1 MNTGIDS
8 INSAPNDNAFK
19 SREARSDKNGR
30 QQKPK
35 HPKGLS
41 WLFLVLAIVGIVHI
55 SYIFFWEYRQFKDR
69 TLMLG
74 KLEQS
79 MTDLRAESE
88 LLTATLDHSLDLNYR
103 EQLARTQGFVYEDER
118 LIVSPTASLVTSPSQ

>member
-1 MNTGIDS
+1 MNT
-8 INSAPNDNAFK
+8 AFEDIALKDAAIQDTIMQK
-19 SREARSDKNGR
+19 STEAT
-30 QQKPK
+30 QPK

-55 SYIFFWEYRQFKDR
+55 SYIFSWEYTQFKDR
-69 TLMLG
+69 TMMLG

-79 MTDLRAESE
+79 MADLRAESE

-103 EQLARTQGFVYEDER
+103 EQLARTQGFVYQDER
-118 LIVSPTASLVTSPSQ
+118 LIMSPDR